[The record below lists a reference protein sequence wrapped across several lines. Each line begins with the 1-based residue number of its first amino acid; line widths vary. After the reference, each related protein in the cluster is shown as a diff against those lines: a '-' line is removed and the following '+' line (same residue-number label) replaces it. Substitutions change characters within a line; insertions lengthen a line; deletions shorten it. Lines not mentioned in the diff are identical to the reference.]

1 MKLYSTPD
9 QLAQRG
15 YRWARQTRDGWLA
28 CRGPRMATHYVV
40 GVRAYGGW
48 VTRPTAI
55 RLSDLSAETRHALT
69 KWAA

>member
-1 MKLYSTPD
+1 MRLYSTPD

-15 YRWARQTRDGWLA
+15 YRWARLTESGWEA
-28 CRGPRMATHYVV
+28 HRSPRRASHYVV
-40 GVRAYGGW
+40 GIRAYGGW
-48 VTRPTAI
+48 VTKPTAI